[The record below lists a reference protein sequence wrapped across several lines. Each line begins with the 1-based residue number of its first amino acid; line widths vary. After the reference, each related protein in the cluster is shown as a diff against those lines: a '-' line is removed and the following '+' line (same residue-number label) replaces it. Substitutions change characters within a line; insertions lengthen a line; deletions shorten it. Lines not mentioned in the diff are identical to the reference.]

1 MFRVDTSTAADSAPA
16 PSPAGTPG
24 YFRSGNPQAGIP
36 ATIPGADWFNT
47 MQEELAGLVEH
58 YGLNL
63 DKTDRTQLRQAI
75 EAAIAAATLRYDI
88 ASRSQAESGT
98 DNVALMTPLRVAQAV
113 NALSAGLPAGC
124 IVASAAR
131 TPPDGYL
138 PCNGAA
144 ISRTAY
150 ADLFAAIGTA
160 FGAGDGSTTFN
171 VPDLRGEFPRGWDN
185 GRGVDPGRTLGGRQ
199 GDDLKPHDHPI
210 TVTYDLMGSEG
221 YSVDAISYDPGS
233 DNKPVTRHTLKNVG
247 KETRPRNVAVDF
259 HIKY

>member
-58 YGLNL
+58 YGFTL

-88 ASRSQAESGT
+88 ASRSQAEAGT

-113 NALSAGLPAGC
+113 NALSARSSLASRLNGLANELNGC
-124 IVASAAR
+124 KTRLSSLEQAVH
-131 TPPDGYL
+131 TLQNPPH
-138 PCNGAA
+138 
-144 ISRTAY
+144 S
-150 ADLFAAIGTA
+150 
-160 FGAGDGSTTFN
+160 S
-171 VPDLRGEFPRGWDN
+171 
-185 GRGVDPGRTLGGRQ
+185 Q
-199 GDDLKPHDHPI
+199 SSHHDHDDHDH
-210 TVTYDLMGSEG
+210 TKTSE
-221 YSVDAISYDPGS
+221 
-233 DNKPVTRHTLKNVG
+233 
-247 KETRPRNVAVDF
+247 
-259 HIKY
+259 

>member
-1 MFRVDTSTAADSAPA
+1 MFRVDTSTATDSPPT

-88 ASRSQAESGT
+88 ASRSQAEAGT

-113 NALSAGLPAGC
+113 NALSAGCPPVALLPA
-124 IVASAAR
+124 R
-131 TPPDGYL
+131 PERR
-138 PCNGAA
+138 
-144 ISRTAY
+144 RTAIFRAMARRY
-150 ADLFAAIGTA
+150 
-160 FGAGDGSTTFN
+160 
-171 VPDLRGEFPRGWDN
+171 RGRPTRICSPPSERPSER
-185 GRGVDPGRTLGGRQ
+185 RRL
-199 GDDLKPHDHPI
+199 
-210 TVTYDLMGSEG
+210 YDLQRAGPARRVFTWLG
-221 YSVDAISYDPGS
+221 QRA
-233 DNKPVTRHTLKNVG
+233 RC
-247 KETRPRNVAVDF
+247 
-259 HIKY
+259 